1 MKQNY
6 EKLYSLYP
14 DTEIFYAV
22 KACPDVEILKV
33 LIECGSNFD
42 IASVYELDRVL
53 SLGCSPN
60 RISYGNTIKKAR
72 DIAYAY
78 AK

>member
-1 MKQNY
+1 M
-6 EKLYSLYP
+6 
-14 DTEIFYAV
+14 
-22 KACPDVEILKV
+22 EILKI

-42 IASVYELDRVL
+42 VASVFELDRIL
-53 SLGCSPN
+53 SLGCTPD

-72 DIAYAY
+72 DIAYAF